1 MCWSGWRC
9 LLGSSSAYMF
19 QLSGRRALRISASSQ
34 IFALCAATAIRQ
46 RHPFSVDG
54 FFTYN
59 GLPVEFH
66 IILKNNESA
75 LSRLL
80 NLRCGY
86 LNKLR
91 LNCPIPFGVKSNENE
106 RTGTHSYARIHAQ
119 KHAA

>member
-9 LLGSSSAYMF
+9 LLGSSTAYML

-34 IFALCAATAIRQ
+34 ILAFCAATAIRL
-46 RHPFSVDG
+46 RHPFSVVG

-66 IILKNNESA
+66 LILKNNEIA
-75 LSRLL
+75 LCRLL
-80 NLRCGY
+80 NLRSDY
-86 LNKLR
+86 INKLR

-106 RTGTHSYARIHAQ
+106 RT
-119 KHAA
+119 